1 MPDAHKYVSTLAFQE
16 RNAGMVSAEQKR
28 IPKKGDE
35 RARPCIML
43 RALKSEAK
51 RIFRAVSGISL

>member
-1 MPDAHKYVSTLAFQE
+1 
-16 RNAGMVSAEQKR
+16 MVSAEQKR

-43 RALKSEAK
+43 RALKSEVQK
-51 RIFRAVSGISL
+51 EIFELLAELVYKKLFFRLL